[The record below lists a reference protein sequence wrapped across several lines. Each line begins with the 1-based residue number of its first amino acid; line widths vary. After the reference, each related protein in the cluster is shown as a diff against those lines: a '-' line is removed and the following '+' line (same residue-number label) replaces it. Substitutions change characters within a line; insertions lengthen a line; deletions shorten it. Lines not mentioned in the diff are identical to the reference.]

1 MSSWRI
7 DPFIIR
13 QCSSL
18 SLITFLFWYLL
29 SEINIITLVSFDQCS
44 HSIFFSMQ
52 VLLIYMFLC
61 LKWVSCRN
69 IQLTYFLI
77 HSQNFCLWIGVFRP
91 LIFKVIN
98 DIAWLISTTFVTI
111 FYLFPYSFIIS
122 IFHSFSVFCSFN
134 EAFYIVLFFPF
145 VRILVIFFPFF
156 FFSDCLSLQYTFTIN
171 PSPLSNNTIPLYK

>member
-29 SEINIITLVSFDQCS
+29 SEINITTLVSFDQCS

-134 EAFYIVLFFPF
+134 EAFYIV
-145 VRILVIFFPFF
+145 RGILAGVVPIEDIIHRDTESYFG
-156 FFSDCLSLQYTFTIN
+156 I
-171 PSPLSNNTIPLYK
+171 LYKNNNRKIPAFP